1 MSRLLNSIVRKT
13 VRPGCALFAVR
24 PLRIVQDDPFRFAI
38 ESRRGTFVA
47 SHLRRTLSCNGRVLA
62 RFVDIESVEVV
73 TDRTDG
79 INGHWAIWAHMG
91 PLVRVK
97 IGDTDDHV
105 HASFIAARLSAAL
118 VMGDGTVSQQPRV
131 SGS

>member
-13 VRPGCALFAVR
+13 VRSGSWLYSVR
-24 PLRIVQDDPFRFAI
+24 PLRIVQDDPFRFAV

-47 SHLRRTLSCNGRVLA
+47 SHLRRTLSCNGQVLA
-62 RFVDIESVEVV
+62 RFVDVESVEVV

-79 INGHWAIWAHMG
+79 INGHWAIWAYMG
-91 PLVRVK
+91 PLLRVK

-105 HASFIAARLSAAL
+105 HASFVASRLSAAL
-118 VMGDGTVSQQPRV
+118 VMGDGAVIRRPLV
-131 SGS
+131 PGS

>member
-1 MSRLLNSIVRKT
+1 MSRLLNSLVRKT
-13 VRPGCALFAVR
+13 VRPGAWLFAVR
-24 PLRIVQDDPFRFAI
+24 PLRIVQDDPFRFAV

-47 SHLRRTLSCNGRVLA
+47 SHLRRTLSCNGQVLA

-97 IGDTDDHV
+97 IGDTDDHA
-105 HASFIAARLSAAL
+105 HASFVATRLSAAL
-118 VMGDGTVSQQPRV
+118 VMGDRALSPKPLV